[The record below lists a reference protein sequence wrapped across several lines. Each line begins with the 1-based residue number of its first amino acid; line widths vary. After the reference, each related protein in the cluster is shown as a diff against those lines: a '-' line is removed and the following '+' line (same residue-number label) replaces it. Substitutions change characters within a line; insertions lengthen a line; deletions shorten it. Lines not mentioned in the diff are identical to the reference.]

1 MIKNRVFGH
10 GTSTSILGS
19 PDRLKAAKRGEE
31 VAKEKEQAKVDLKE
45 PEEHSLV
52 KNKHRTLDGGQK
64 KIVLG
69 GPKEREARKVSSK
82 GDEGFQKGGF
92 RTYQPEKGASDDF
105 NPHKGRGKDQQAN
118 GKEGAYPHSGLSASE
133 THSEERYSHA
143 WESDDRYFSLTD
155 DSSTSATGWS
165 CSRAYAAW
173 MASAP
178 VNLANHPTHVVLDLG
193 CTRSTGSRAAIK
205 LFQKHALFYGMTTEF
220 CRCNK
225 SSVFANSETN
235 LLGKLYYPLSDDTT
249 MFYQCSRA

>member
-1 MIKNRVFGH
+1 MMKNRVFGH

-19 PDRLKAAKRGEE
+19 PDRLKAAKRGEQ
-31 VAKEKEQAKVDLKE
+31 VAKEKAQAKVDLKE

-52 KNKHRTLDGGQK
+52 KHKHRTLKGGQK

-133 THSEERYSHA
+133 THSEEGYCHA
-143 WESDDRYFSLTD
+143 WESDVRYFSLTD
-155 DSSTSATGWS
+155 DVSTSATGWS
-165 CSRAYAAW
+165 CSRACTAW

-178 VNLANHPTHVVLDLG
+178 MNLANHPTHVVLDLG
-193 CTRSTGSRAAIK
+193 STRSIGSRAAIK
-205 LFQKHALFYGMTTEF
+205 RFQKHALFFGMTTEF
-220 CRCNK
+220 CRCK
-225 SSVFANSETN
+225 
-235 LLGKLYYPLSDDTT
+235 
-249 MFYQCSRA
+249 